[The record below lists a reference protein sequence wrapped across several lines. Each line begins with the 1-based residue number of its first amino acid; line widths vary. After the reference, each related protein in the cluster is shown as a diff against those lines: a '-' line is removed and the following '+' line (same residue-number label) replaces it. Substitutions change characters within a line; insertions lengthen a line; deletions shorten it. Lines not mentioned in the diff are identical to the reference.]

1 METGLCLTEIS
12 LPVFLPGENA
22 KHRSGR
28 DTPFK
33 GKKTLVFL
41 PTDFRLIECGPT
53 AMISGPSHKVR
64 GQSHGIRVGS
74 RFESQE
80 IRSRNRSESRAGVRM
95 ISGRYS

>member
-22 KHRSGR
+22 KHRSRR

-33 GKKTLVFL
+33 GKKTQVFL

-64 GQSHGIRVGS
+64 GQSHGIRGQ
-74 RFESQE
+74 RDRCQLNNAA
-80 IRSRNRSESRAGVRM
+80 IINQRQLLRSEC
-95 ISGRYS
+95 